1 MTAIVDLSDMFF
13 FLTLIIKRVVQAPLI
28 FLTTL
33 TIDLDPTVQI
43 PLIAYFTGCETND
56 IVFGLRGFLV
66 F

>member
-33 TIDLDPTVQI
+33 TIDLDATVQI
-43 PLIAYFTGCETND
+43 PLIAYFTGNERND
-56 IVFGLRGFLV
+56 IVLGLRAFLV

>member
-33 TIDLDPTVQI
+33 TIELDPTVQI
-43 PLIAYFTGCETND
+43 PLTLYLFDCIFYG
-56 IVFGLRGFLV
+56 V
-66 F
+66 